1 MQGRSPEEAQRDG
14 LPENS
19 SYSVQT
25 NSCPHA
31 LLLSPN
37 ITMKCKNEE
46 QTFLLSVVDTQQL
59 HTTSC
64 NSVNGA

>member
-1 MQGRSPEEAQRDG
+1 MQGRSPEEGQRDG
-14 LPENS
+14 LPEDS

-37 ITMKCKNEE
+37 ITMKCKNDGNVPAKCGGRTAAPHYE
-46 QTFLLSVVDTQQL
+46 L
-59 HTTSC
+59 
-64 NSVNGA
+64 